1 MGAPSHRKR
10 RLLNRSG
17 GTDGRWAATTVARPG
32 DVRPPGPGAH
42 RRLDRLRAVAG
53 PVDRAAEALAGRD
66 PELADQP
73 GSPALPGLPGLLRV
87 RTAADPPPAFA
98 PDPCPRL
105 ASGAA
110 AGAHAHAGSP

>member
-42 RRLDRLRAVAG
+42 RRLVRLRAETD
-53 PVDRAAEALAGRD
+53 PVDRSAEALAGRD

-73 GSPALPGLPGLLRV
+73 GSPALPGLPGPLRH
-87 RTAADPPPAFA
+87 RSATAPTHTL
-98 PDPCPRL
+98 R
-105 ASGAA
+105 S
-110 AGAHAHAGSP
+110 